1 MLSLLTYPNGVK
13 PPKRGFDNGRA
24 ADQQSLTQLGVV
36 LGGPLVPR
44 EVDLVRGGRTVPRG
58 VGVVH
63 GGPTVLHGGSAVRVG
78 PPLPRGVVDGG
89 GRSSYASVVV
99 SGGGQPGVSSST
111 DAPTDTI
118 SLCSGSS
125 DGTEVQTWFAARQL
139 EENKKKQRLDT
150 ERAFERKQMKRAI
163 AQKERDDSFKKIINA
178 LRSDPHTDPVL
189 VVRRAAAERQTVELL
204 ESSDDDSDTR
214 LFQAPFPPTGL
225 SQIATCGKKES
236 NDDGSIR
243 TQSPTTG
250 AFDMVSSPAAT
261 GAVTNASMVTPI
273 SSSVSRSMHPIV
285 ETSSSL
291 TTASSIIEARPVAA
305 APPAAVAAPSI
316 VTPAVR

>member
-1 MLSLLTYPNGVK
+1 MSSLLTYPNGVK

-36 LGGPLVPR
+36 LGGPPVPR
-44 EVDLVRGGRTVPRG
+44 EVDLVRGCRAVPRE
-58 VGVVH
+58 VGVVR
-63 GGPTVLHGGSAVRVG
+63 GEPTVLHRGSAVRVG

-89 GRSSYASVVV
+89 GRPSYASVVV

-111 DAPTDTI
+111 DAPTDAI

-163 AQKERDDSFKKIINA
+163 AQKERDASFEKMISA

-189 VVRRAAAERQTVELL
+189 VAKRAAAERRTVELL

-236 NDDGSIR
+236 DDDGSIR
-243 TQSPTTG
+243 T
-250 AFDMVSSPAAT
+250 
-261 GAVTNASMVTPI
+261 
-273 SSSVSRSMHPIV
+273 
-285 ETSSSL
+285 
-291 TTASSIIEARPVAA
+291 
-305 APPAAVAAPSI
+305 
-316 VTPAVR
+316 